1 MQPDPNELLEAIGL
15 EVPLVGLYDTPDVT
29 PFEPL
34 VAPARGSRPCIFTFY
49 RNWLRGETLRLT
61 KESFGCPGAGS
72 CLFGIQMRSREE
84 MIDFLLDEEG
94 LKASRDL
101 MGRYVDQRRVYE
113 PEHANLLIGPL
124 RPEQERY
131 LKSVIF
137 FVNPDQLGVLVTG
150 AHFHSGP
157 EEAPVVVAPF
167 GSGCSQLLPAFS
179 DLGRPAAVIGATDS
193 AMRQY
198 LPPDTLAFTVTV
210 PMYRQLCALDEKS
223 FLHKPFWRNLQRAR
237 ERVL

>member
-34 VAPARGSRPCIFTFY
+34 VAPEPGKRACIFAFY
-49 RNWLRGETLRLT
+49 RNWRRGETLRLT
-61 KESFGCPGAGS
+61 KEVHGCRGAGS
-72 CLFGIQMRSREE
+72 CLFGVQTWSRDE
-84 MIDFLLDEEG
+84 MIDFLLDGEG
-94 LKASRDL
+94 LKASREL
-101 MGRYVDQRRVYE
+101 MGRYLDRRTVYA
-113 PEHANLLIGPL
+113 PEHGNLLIGPL

-131 LKSVIF
+131 LKSVTF
-137 FVNPDQLGVLVTG
+137 FVNPDQLGALVTG
-150 AHFHSGP
+150 AHFHCGP
-157 EEAPVVVAPF
+157 EEPSVVVAPF
-167 GSGCSQLLPAFS
+167 GSGCSQLLPALP
-179 DLGRPAAVIGATDS
+179 DPGRPCAVIGATDS

-237 ERVL
+237 ERVV